1 MNPRNPLLVA
11 AVIFFVGFTAVTLF
25 LAFQGWGIVLFLL
38 ISMLFMFGV
47 LLSYRG
53 RLVLIDEMEVG
64 VIFNRFNNS
73 FCRFHVSPDPTP
85 DFNCRDYRTTR
96 LIPFAT
102 YWLKLNDPYHIRL
115 RWHEELTGKISKKA
129 LSTSGKVTDIR
140 TSDGVPVTIP
150 WKVSYNV
157 DVSLIPEK
165 LRHKMA
171 RALPENSDKMVA
183 GKAERAIKHLIE
195 NQTIHSLY
203 GPGAIQALEQQLC
216 QRIHRQLTVPVNLGF
231 KEIPPKDVTLGPIEI
246 PSNVEKALE
255 LAHSRQ
261 IQTEMV
267 AGSLER
273 LQRAVNGFSKE
284 DIRRLS
290 ELERLRIL
298 DDKEVRS
305 LYLSDAF
312 IRSESVKVKKN
323 LNGRSQA

>member
-1 MNPRNPLLVA
+1 MNLRQPIAIAMLILFFGFAAVAAYLAFRLSGISMTALLLVL
-11 AVIFFVGFTAVTLF
+11 V
-25 LAFQGWGIVLFLL
+25 GIVLY
-38 ISMLFMFGV
+38 ISF
-47 LLSYRG
+47 RKAA
-53 RLVLIDEMEVG
+53 LVDEMEVG
-64 VIFNRFNNS
+64 VVFNRFNNS
-73 FCRFHVSPDPTP
+73 FIRFAVGAEPDAARNYNTYYKP
-85 DFNCRDYRTTR
+85 NW
-96 LIPFAT
+96 IPFGRTMLAI
-102 YWLKLNDPYHIRL
+102 NDPHYVRL
-115 RWHEELTGKISKKA
+115 RWYEEVRSRIPKKSQTA
-129 LSTSGKVTDIR
+129 KGELKNLR
-140 TSDGVPVTIP
+140 TADGIPVTVN
-150 WKVSYNV
+150 WKVSSTV
-157 DVSLIPEK
+157 DVTLITPK
-165 LRHKMA
+165 IKHKMA

-246 PSNVEKALE
+246 PGNVEKALE

>member
-1 MNPRNPLLVA
+1 MNLRQPIAIAMLILFFGFAAVAAYQAFGLSGIIIMVLLLVL
-11 AVIFFVGFTAVTLF
+11 V
-25 LAFQGWGIVLFLL
+25 GIVLY
-38 ISMLFMFGV
+38 ISF
-47 LLSYRG
+47 RKAA
-53 RLVLIDEMEVG
+53 LVDEMEVG
-64 VIFNRFNNS
+64 VVFNRFNNS
-73 FCRFHVSPDPTP
+73 FIRFAVGAEPDAARNYNTYYKP
-85 DFNCRDYRTTR
+85 NW
-96 LIPFAT
+96 IPFGRTMLAI
-102 YWLKLNDPYHIRL
+102 NDPHYVRL
-115 RWHEELTGKISKKA
+115 RWYEEVRSRIPKKSQTA
-129 LSTSGKVTDIR
+129 KGELKNLR
-140 TSDGVPVTIP
+140 TADGIPVTVN
-150 WKVSYNV
+150 WKVSYTV
-157 DVSLIPEK
+157 DVTLITPK
-165 LRHKMA
+165 IKHKMA
-171 RALPENSDKMVA
+171 RTLPENSDKMVA

-203 GPGAIQALEQQLC
+203 GPGAIQALEQQLS

-246 PSNVEKALE
+246 PTNVEKALE

>member
-1 MNPRNPLLVA
+1 MNLRQPIAIAMLILFFGFAAVAAYQAFGLSGIIIMVLLLVL
-11 AVIFFVGFTAVTLF
+11 V
-25 LAFQGWGIVLFLL
+25 GIVLY
-38 ISMLFMFGV
+38 ISF
-47 LLSYRG
+47 RKAA
-53 RLVLIDEMEVG
+53 LVDEMEVG
-64 VIFNRFNNS
+64 VVFNRFNNS
-73 FCRFHVSPDPTP
+73 FIRFAVGAEPDAARNYNTYYKP
-85 DFNCRDYRTTR
+85 NW
-96 LIPFAT
+96 IPFGRTMLAI
-102 YWLKLNDPYHIRL
+102 NDPHYVRL
-115 RWHEELTGKISKKA
+115 RWYEEVRSRIPKKSQTA
-129 LSTSGKVTDIR
+129 KGELKNLR
-140 TSDGVPVTIP
+140 TADGIPVTVN
-150 WKVSYNV
+150 WKVSYTV
-157 DVSLIPEK
+157 DVTLITPK
-165 LRHKMA
+165 IKHKMA
-171 RALPENSDKMVA
+171 RTLPENSDKMVA

-203 GPGAIQALEQQLC
+203 GPGAIQALEQQLS

-246 PSNVEKALE
+246 PGNVEKALE